1 MIAHSVWQ
9 PFVDYQ
15 LKQPDSLIMMYIPDF
30 GELLDIIMTIYESM
44 ENLLYDNTGCRLVYH
59 R

>member
-1 MIAHSVWQ
+1 MIAHPVSQ
-9 PFVDYQ
+9 PFVHYQ
-15 LKQPDSLIMMYIPDF
+15 LKQLDSLTMMYIPDF

-44 ENLLYDNTGCRLVYH
+44 ENLLNDNAGCWLVHH